1 MAEIKIEKKKPIWPW
16 ILVGLIILGIAIY
29 FIADSGSGEREQSA
43 YDTERNDGITG
54 DRNDGVTGDRD
65 NRASSVIGEERDNT
79 RVLGNDQSGNA
90 TGNSAVAAYV
100 NFVRDDIK
108 GNDLKDNPEKVRQ
121 AFMHLTEAC
130 EAKAQQVGYK
140 SSQLNIAREHADQ
153 MVSGTSDVNNSENI
167 RATAD
172 ILSAELANIQQ
183 SKFPDLDKEASKL
196 REASS
201 EISPDEPISDQNQE
215 VKSFLTEAADLLEDM
230 EEELTDN
237 R

>member
-16 ILVGLIILGIAIY
+16 ILVGLIVLGIAIY

-43 YDTERNDGITG
+43 YDTERNDGVIR
-54 DRNDGVTGDRD
+54 DKDNRD
-65 NRASSVIGEERDNT
+65 NNVTGEERDNT
-79 RVLGNDQSGNA
+79 RVLGNDQSRNTSGNP
-90 TGNSAVAAYV
+90 AVAAYV

-108 GNDLKDNPEKVRQ
+108 GDDLKEHPEKVRQ

-140 SSQLNIAREHADQ
+140 SAQLNIAREQADQ
-153 MVSGTSDVNNSENI
+153 MVSGTSDINNSGNI

-172 ILSAELANIQQ
+172 ILAAELANIQQ

-196 REASS
+196 REASA
-201 EISPDEPISDQNQE
+201 EISPDEPITDQNQE
-215 VKSFLTEAADLLEDM
+215 VKSFLTEAADLLENM
-230 EEELTDN
+230 EEELSDN